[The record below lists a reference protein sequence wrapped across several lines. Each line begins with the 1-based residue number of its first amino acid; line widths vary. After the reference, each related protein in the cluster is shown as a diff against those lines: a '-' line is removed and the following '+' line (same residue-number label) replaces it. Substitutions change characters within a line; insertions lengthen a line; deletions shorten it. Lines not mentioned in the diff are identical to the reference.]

1 MNYNINKIMLNNNTK
16 QLQICLPSHFW
27 TPESILEAP
36 SCHFPRNYDFQE
48 TVFFR
53 KSCFFLLLVY
63 ILMHLL
69 LWKCSY
75 GPWDHFMCSWKTKFW
90 PIKISQI
97 SVFCEN
103 QAFHFVFVN
112 GKFHHVHTDDKGFY
126 FLDITLYFLDIDI
139 PISHSGHIPH
149 GQRINRSWKC
159 LFSCMGLRG
168 CTRINISWE
177 FEFSYNLNQD
187 FTISAGMWSLEL
199 WFWVVREWT
208 FPGNVHSGAKEKF
221 KLKLFFPGQCPV

>member
-1 MNYNINKIMLNNNTK
+1 MQNIIINNVIWYNTYDIIYNICISMFFSNNLSFSGNHICLEINNTK
-16 QLQICLPSHFW
+16 
-27 TPESILEAP
+27 
-36 SCHFPRNYDFQE
+36 
-48 TVFFR
+48 
-53 KSCFFLLLVY
+53 LLVY
-63 ILMHLL
+63 VLINLL

-75 GPWDHFMCSWKTKFW
+75 GPWEHFRFSWKSW
-90 PIKISQI
+90 IWLVNISQI
-97 SVFCEN
+97 SVFSEN
-103 QAFHFVFVN
+103 TVFHFVFVN
-112 GKFHHVHTDDKGFY
+112 GKFHHVQTDDKGFY

-149 GQRINRSWKC
+149 GQRINRSWRF

-208 FPGNVHSGAKEKF
+208 FPGNVHSGAK
-221 KLKLFFPGQCPV
+221 